1 MDGLLPYLFEVGVD
15 MDAVCFDMDGVIV
28 DSERHWATLETE
40 RIFPETVEGDVTPDE
55 IAGMNVDDL
64 YDYLDEHYEPTVSRE
79 EFIGAYD
86 DAAETLYYDRAAL
99 FPGFHA
105 LLDALRQE
113 GVAVALVS
121 SSPHRWIAMVLDRF
135 DLEGAFDAVVSVEDI
150 DGPGKP
156 APDVYRFATA
166 QLGVDPA
173 DCVAVEDST
182 HGTAAAVDAGLT
194 CYGYTGASDDPAT
207 LERADAVAS
216 DPAELRTLLG
226 V

>member
-1 MDGLLPYLFEVGVD
+1 

-28 DSERHWATLETE
+28 DSERHWATLEAE
-40 RIFPETVEGDVTPDE
+40 HIFPETVDGDVTPAE

-64 YDYLDEHYEPTVSRE
+64 YDYMAEHYEPTVSRE
-79 EFIGAYD
+79 GFIGAYD
-86 DAAETLYYDRAAL
+86 DAAETLYYERAAL
-99 FPGFHA
+99 FPEFHA
-105 LLDALRQE
+105 LLDALREQ
-113 GVAVALVS
+113 GVGAALVS

-156 APDVYRFATA
+156 APDVYRHATA
-166 QLGVDPA
+166 QVGVDSE

-194 CYGYTGASDDPAT
+194 CYGYTGASDEPADLT
-207 LERADAVAS
+207 RADAVAA
-216 DPAELRTLLG
+216 DPGELRALLG